1 MYIIDVEESLAES
14 AQILAE
20 ADNLI
25 ESAASEGEVESA
37 DIDALNNVSEIE
49 AVENNTAAESTP
61 AELSVQSLE
70 QQETQTTDQAVSVKL
85 QLSDY

>member
-25 ESAASEGEVESA
+25 ESAATEGEVESA
-37 DIDALNNVSEIE
+37 DIDAHNVSEIE
-49 AVENNTAAESTP
+49 AVQNNTAVESTP

-70 QQETQTTDQAVSVKL
+70 QQETQTTDQAVSEKL

>member
-14 AQILAE
+14 AQMLAE

-25 ESAASEGEVESA
+25 ESAATEVEVESA
-37 DIDALNNVSEIE
+37 DIDAHNVSEIE
-49 AVENNTAAESTP
+49 AVENNTA
-61 AELSVQSLE
+61 ELSVQSLE
-70 QQETQTTDQAVSVKL
+70 QQQTQTTDQAVSVKL

>member
-14 AQILAE
+14 AQKAE
-20 ADNLI
+20 NLI
-25 ESAASEGEVESA
+25 ESAATEGEVESA
-37 DIDALNNVSEIE
+37 DIDAQNVSEIE
-49 AVENNTAAESTP
+49 AVENNTAVESTP

-70 QQETQTTDQAVSVKL
+70 QQETQTTDQAVSEKL